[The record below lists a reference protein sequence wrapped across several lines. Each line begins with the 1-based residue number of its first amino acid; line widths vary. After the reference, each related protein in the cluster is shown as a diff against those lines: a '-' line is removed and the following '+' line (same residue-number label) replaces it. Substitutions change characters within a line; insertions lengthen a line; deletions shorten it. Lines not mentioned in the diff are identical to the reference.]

1 MSDIETIEAL
11 ATAAS
16 GPGPT
21 PHLYLVDGSSYI
33 FRAYHRLPPLTNRH
47 GMPAGA
53 VYGYTTML
61 WKLADGLSKADG
73 PTHMAVILDA
83 SEDTHRNKMYDQY
96 KANRPPPPDDLVPQ
110 FPLIRT
116 ATRAFSIPCIE
127 EDGLEADD
135 IIACYVMAAKA
146 AGWRVTIVSSDKDL
160 MQLIEE
166 PQVDML
172 DTMND
177 RRIGREEVLEKF
189 GVPPEKVGDV
199 LALMGDSV
207 DNVPGVPGIGPK
219 TASQLIQTYGDLD
232 TVLASTDEITK
243 PKLKQSLIDHAD
255 AARLSR
261 ELVRLVCDAPLPE
274 ALDTLELKNI
284 PPDPLREFLED
295 QGFKSLLNRLNSGG
309 TSSAGRS
316 SSGGGFNDVMAAMEP
331 KRPATAEPEKIEVDR
346 SKYETVTE
354 EVALDRWIAEA
365 RAQGYAAID
374 TETDCIDCMIAKLA
388 GISLAVA
395 PNRACYI
402 PVGHSGADLLSDAPD
417 QLPLD
422 LVLGKLKPL
431 LEDEGVLKIGHNL
444 KYDWVM
450 FDRAGITVAPVDD
463 TMVISFDLDAGRS
476 FGHGLEELAKLHFDH
491 ECIPFKQLCGSGSKQ
506 ITFDKVPLG
515 PATEYAAEDADIALR
530 LWLRLKPRLASENVA
545 RVYERVDKP
554 LVPVIARMERRGIRV
569 DRDYLARLSSE
580 FGHDIQALEE
590 KIYEAA
596 CGPFTIGSPQQLGDV
611 LYGRLGLKG
620 GRKGKSGHYST
631 DVNELERLAS
641 EGVQCATLVLDWR
654 QLTKLKNTY
663 TDALQTVINPETG
676 RVHTSFSLTGAQTG
690 RLSSNDPNLQNIPI
704 RTEVGRKIRDAFVA
718 DPGHVILSADYSQ
731 IELRLAAHM
740 ADVPQL
746 KEAFRAGEDIHNMTA
761 EELFGSVDRDT
772 RNKAKTINFAIL
784 YGISSWG
791 IAGRLGVSK
800 EEGKAIIDRYFE
812 RFPGIRAYIQDTLT
826 FARANGFT
834 KTLFGRRT
842 HFEPNIRS
850 PNPSI
855 RGGAERAAINAP
867 IQGTSADLIKRAMAR
882 MDDALADASLHDVK
896 MLLQVHDELVFEV
909 PEGREE
915 QAAAVIKG
923 VMAGAAE
930 PGQALDVPL
939 DVEIGWGPNWGAAH

>member
-1 MSDIETIEAL
+1 MSDTEMTEAP
-11 ATAAS
+11 ATEAPGS
-16 GPGPT
+16 GT
-21 PHLYLVDGSSYI
+21 TNHLYLVDGSSYI

-47 GMPAGA
+47 GMNVGA

-73 PTHMAVILDA
+73 PTHMAVILDK
-83 SEDTHRNKMYDQY
+83 SESTFRNEMYDQY
-96 KANRPPPPDDLVPQ
+96 KAHRPPPPEDLVPQ
-110 FPLIRT
+110 FPLIRV

-127 EDGLEADD
+127 EEGLEADD
-135 IIACYVMAAKA
+135 IIACYVTAATK

-160 MQLIEE
+160 MQLIDEDAG
-166 PQVDML
+166 VDML

-177 RRIGREEVLEKF
+177 RRIGREQVLEKF

-219 TASQLIQTYGDLD
+219 TASQLIQAFGDLE
-232 TVLASTDEITK
+232 TVLASTHEISK
-243 PKLKQSLIDHAD
+243 PKLKQNLIDYAD
-255 AARLSR
+255 DARLSR

-274 ALDTLELKNI
+274 PLEGLALKNI
-284 PPDPLREFLED
+284 PKEPLEEFLAD
-295 QGFKSLLNRLNSGG
+295 QGFKSLLNRLHGG
-309 TSSAGRS
+309 APQQTGATVR
-316 SSGGGFNDVMAAMEP
+316 NDVMAAMEP
-331 KRPATAEPEKIEVDR
+331 KKAAPPAGPEKIEIDR
-346 SKYETVTE
+346 SKYETVIDE
-354 EVALDRWIAEA
+354 SSLDRWIEEA
-365 RAQGYAAID
+365 RAQGYFALD
-374 TETDCIDCMIAKLA
+374 TETDHIDSIVAKLA
-388 GISLAVA
+388 GIALATG

-402 PVGHSGADLLSDAPD
+402 PVGHSGADLYSVAPSQLSEA
-417 QLPLD
+417 
-422 LVLGKLKPL
+422 LVLQKLKPI
-431 LEDEGVLKIGHNL
+431 LEDSSVLKIGHNF

-450 FDRAGITVAPVDD
+450 FHKAGIDVGPVDD

-491 ECIPFKQLCGSGSKQ
+491 ECIPFKQLCGTGQKQ
-506 ITFDKVPLG
+506 ITFDKVALG
-515 PATEYAAEDADIALR
+515 PATEYAGEDADICLR
-530 LWLRLKPRLASENVA
+530 LWLRLQPRLAQENVA

-554 LVPVIARMERRGIRV
+554 LVGVIGRMERRGIKV
-569 DRDYLARLSSE
+569 DRDYLARLSAE
-580 FGHDIQALEE
+580 FSRDIQSLEE

-611 LYGRLGLKG
+611 LFGRLGLKG

-631 DVNELERLAS
+631 DVNELERLAA
-641 EGVQCATLVLDWR
+641 EGVDCARLVLDWR
-654 QLTKLKNTY
+654 QLTKLRSTY
-663 TDALQTVINPETG
+663 TDALQAVINPVTG

-718 DPGHVILSADYSQ
+718 DPGHQILSADYSQ

-761 EELFGSVDRDT
+761 EELFGTVDRDT

-791 IAGRLGVSK
+791 VAGRLGVSK

-812 RFPGIRAYIQDTLT
+812 RFPGIRAYIHGTLA
-826 FARANGFT
+826 FAREHGFT
-834 KTLFGRRT
+834 KTLFGRKT

-882 MDDALADASLHDVK
+882 MDGALADAGLSDVK

-909 PEGREE
+909 PDGKEE
-915 QAAAVIKG
+915 EAAAVIQQ
-923 VMAGAAE
+923 VMSTAAE
-930 PGQALDVPL
+930 PAMKLDVPL
-939 DVEIGWGPNWGAAH
+939 DVEVGWGPNWGAAH